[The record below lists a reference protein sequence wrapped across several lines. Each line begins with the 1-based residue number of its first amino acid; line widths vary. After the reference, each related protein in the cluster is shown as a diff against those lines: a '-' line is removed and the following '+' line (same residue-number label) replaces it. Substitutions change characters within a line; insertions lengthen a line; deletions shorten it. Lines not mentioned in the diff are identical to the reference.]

1 MWLGTSWAVFP
12 AYQQKNRP
20 AIPMA
25 LVQAEIAL
33 SSGKKLRIV
42 SDNTWKTHASP
53 NTLLGYWEAH
63 HFEGE
68 CYDAALEK
76 DGWNTPDFDD
86 SGWAMAKVY
95 STDVIVSSD
104 RTEPN
109 RLLGETTFCSGS

>member
-1 MWLGTSWAVFP
+1 MAGYFLGCFP

-20 AIPMA
+20 AIPMS

-76 DGWNTPDFDD
+76 MGGILRILMIPVGLWQRF
-86 SGWAMAKVY
+86 
-95 STDVIVSSD
+95 I
-104 RTEPN
+104 
-109 RLLGETTFCSGS
+109 LLTL